1 MASASMAEVIAVANL
16 KGGVGKST
24 IAVNLACS
32 LRGPDRT
39 AVVIDADS
47 QGTSSF
53 WSNIGSLPVELRA
66 MPLEDEDER
75 SGLLGRLARRRA
87 VKDGRFAGAWLTD
100 LKAVQAN
107 YVVIDCPPHV
117 GLATRAAV
125 WAADLV
131 LVPVTASAADVSA
144 TKPALEL
151 IAEARSARRDKGPKC
166 LLVPSRVDRSTATG
180 RTIEAILKHLG
191 EAVGPAICQ
200 RVAFADSVA
209 FGQWIGDF
217 APNSPAHRE
226 MVDLAYTVR
235 RVLREKPAHQ
245 DG

>member
-1 MASASMAEVIAVANL
+1 MAEIIAIANL

-32 LRGPDRT
+32 LRGPDRS

-53 WSNIGSLPVELRA
+53 WSAIGSLPVQLRA
-66 MPLEDEDER
+66 MPLEDTDDR
-75 SGLLGRLARRRA
+75 SWLKLLRRRKA
-87 VKDGRFAGAWLTD
+87 EMDGRDAAAWLAE
-100 LKAVQAN
+100 LRQIEAH

-144 TKPALEL
+144 TRPALEL
-151 IAEARSARRDKGPKC
+151 ITRARAARGDKGPKC

-180 RTIEAILKHLG
+180 RTIESILKHLG
-191 EAVGPAICQ
+191 EPVGPAIGQ
-200 RVAFADSVA
+200 RIAFADSVA

-226 MVDLAYTVR
+226 MTDLAYTVR
-235 RVLREKPAHQ
+235 RVLREKAKAR
-245 DG
+245 